1 MISVFL
7 SQHLPLDLTQNHSGA
22 LLRTNR
28 SLRVRRRTQIAA
40 MGSPGSLLSRATAP
54 EVNNAVGKH
63 VQKYA
68 RSSGIHSWSLRYSF
82 LGVEFLVFLDAQTR
96 KLPFELDQAQ
106 PLLPYI
112 L

>member
-68 RSSGIHSWSLRYSF
+68 QQQRNP
-82 LGVEFLVFLDAQTR
+82 FLVSSVFVPWCGVLG
-96 KLPFELDQAQ
+96 LP
-106 PLLPYI
+106 
-112 L
+112 